1 MSKHSLINL
10 NEIFPDT
17 VEDFFAPWNDWFRK
31 SGLFNRATV
40 PALNISDEK
49 DHYNVTVA
57 APGLKKADF
66 DIKVEN
72 NVLTI
77 SATSE
82 KEKEEEKAKYRR
94 KEYSYSSFT
103 RSLTLPIDTDP
114 DSIEASY
121 DGGIL
126 TLNIPKDHDEHA
138 AAEKKIEIK

>member
-10 NEIFPDT
+10 GEVFPET
-17 VEDFFAPWNDWFRK
+17 VEDFFAPWNDWFRRN
-31 SGLFNRATV
+31 GLFNRATV
-40 PALNISDEK
+40 PAMNISEEN
-49 DHYNVTVA
+49 DHYKVTVA

-77 SATSE
+77 SAASE
-82 KEKEEEKAKYRR
+82 KEKEGGGSKFRR
-94 KEYSYSSFT
+94 KEYSYSSFA
-103 RSLTLPIDTDP
+103 RSLTLPLDTDP

-126 TLNIPKDHDEHA
+126 TLNIPKDSDEDMPSK
-138 AAEKKIEIK
+138 KKIEVK

>member
-10 NEIFPDT
+10 NEIFPET
-17 VEDFFAPWNDWFRK
+17 VEDFYAPWNDWFRK
-31 SGLFNRATV
+31 NGVVHRATV

-49 DHYNVTVA
+49 DHYKVTVA
-57 APGLKKADF
+57 APGLRKADF
-66 DIKVEN
+66 DIKVAN

-94 KEYSYSSFT
+94 KEYSYSSFS
-103 RSLTLPIDTDP
+103 RSLTLPVDTDP

-126 TLNIPKDHDEHA
+126 TLNIPKNHA
-138 AAEKKIEIK
+138 EDTTAEKKIEIK